1 MTFLP
6 LYIGTIAMLLCSCLL
21 IFSVARIT
29 SIRKAMEDRDK
40 SYLQRLNSIEMIVTK
55 DLKDIIAILRKN

>member
-1 MTFLP
+1 
-6 LYIGTIAMLLCSCLL
+6 
-21 IFSVARIT
+21 
-29 SIRKAMEDRDK
+29 MEDRDK